1 MRHVNPVRPS
11 PPSGKR
17 RALPAELPELPAL
30 FVLEPGM
37 ALAARTV
44 ASWKPITTL
53 QVLGGLEHIRDL
65 SVRWTLEHGICHLGA
80 RTVVVC
86 AEGFAPPSAI
96 GEGARVLASCHRLV
110 EDAQLGPMLRD
121 RHVAVEALYYDR
133 SDGNVYRWVSSAR
146 QFERLQGASQTA
158 FFDAIHKRRLEPVRV
173 A

>member
-53 QVLGGLEHIRDL
+53 QVLGGLERRAHHRAVGDEREVRAFPRD
-65 SVRWTLEHGICHLGA
+65 A
-80 RTVVVC
+80 
-86 AEGFAPPSAI
+86 AEA
-96 GEGARVLASCHRLV
+96 
-110 EDAQLGPMLRD
+110 
-121 RHVAVEALYYDR
+121 
-133 SDGNVYRWVSSAR
+133 SAR
-146 QFERLQGASQTA
+146 SAELLAAALSAAVRNALLYRSLLESIDEVAEA
-158 FFDAIHKRRLEPVRV
+158 RRAARR
-173 A
+173 